1 MRRGGTFVVGWLAER
16 CCFLRDF
23 ICFLGSKLYIERCRN
38 TDRSR
43 EESMSNEEF
52 EKYLAQSRLQ
62 LEEFRKDP
70 VAAKDWLV
78 KLGIINASGQLASEF
93 QPKRVAD

>member
-1 MRRGGTFVVGWLAER
+1 
-16 CCFLRDF
+16 
-23 ICFLGSKLYIERCRN
+23 
-38 TDRSR
+38 
-43 EESMSNEEF
+43 MSNEEF